1 MKFTLN
7 TKIYTRKE
15 VEDRLSVPFLGEVPA
30 REKKDKQEV
39 VVGEGGRD
47 RVSEAFRIIRTNM
60 EFMRVKAKDMKVIT
74 LISSN
79 PGAGKTFISINL
91 AMSLA

>member
-1 MKFTLN
+1 M
-7 TKIYTRKE
+7 
-15 VEDRLSVPFLGEVPA
+15 SVPFLGEVPA

-39 VVGEGGRD
+39 VVREGGRD

-74 LISSN
+74 LISE
-79 PGAGKTFISINL
+79 
-91 AMSLA
+91 